1 MSIFSSDENHHHND
15 PEHSSE
21 CPNESEFSVN
31 VTAWGPDPNDIE
43 ALKYRL
49 FEHPAVKDCLA
60 GARHRLLSLQFIEP
74 ETKTHEPVLT
84 DRYRATVYDYTN
96 NRTVFID
103 GCGLDNDL
111 LMVSESAFQPLP
123 TQEEFQEAIE
133 ILTQHPEFTPAL
145 QDQLAQPYPAMPP
158 LVTEIEL
165 PNGRIERT
173 LAIGLLPNNEQFQ
186 HEIIGINMISR
197 EVIRFEGGA
206 PRGASRGESICGIP
220 YSPQP
225 TVSNALGQVWITVKQ
240 AGQVIWKLLA
250 IRPAASSGTN
260 GSGIEL
266 RYVDYRGKRVLYRGH
281 VPILNVK
288 YDNNACGPFRDWQ
301 NQEGMIQADGI
312 DVAAGFRL
320 ASSPAKT
327 FITSGS
333 DAGNYLGVAI
343 YVQGQEV
350 VLVSEMEAGWYRYV
364 SEWRLHANGTIRPR
378 FGFSAVR
385 NSCVCNRHHHHVYW
399 RLDFDIRTAGNN
411 IVREFNDPPIIGR
424 SNWHAKYYEIKRPR
438 DPSHMRKWR
447 IENSLTGE
455 AYDVI
460 PGSNDG
466 IGSTFPDWPFPVGD
480 VWFLRY
486 RGSEIDDGVVA
497 VGPPYEASVLDTWVN
512 GEVIN
517 NQDVV
522 VWYAGHFTHDFL
534 NDPPGTFGH
543 VVGPELKPVN
553 W

>member
-1 MSIFSSDENHHHND
+1 MSIFSNNEDNNSEQS
-15 PEHSSE
+15 PE
-21 CPNESEFSVN
+21 CLDESEFSIDV
-31 VTAWGPDPNDIE
+31 VAWGHDASTVE
-43 ALKYRL
+43 KLKCRL
-49 FEHPAVKDCLA
+49 LEHPEVQDYLA

-84 DRYRATVYDYTN
+84 DRYRATIYDYTN

-103 GCGLDNDL
+103 GCGFDNDL
-111 LMVSESAFQPLP
+111 VVASESSFQPLP
-123 TQEEFQEAIE
+123 TEEEFQEAVD
-133 ILTQHPEFTPAL
+133 ILSLHPEFGSAL
-145 QDQLAQPYPAMPP
+145 LEGYAQPYPAMPP
-158 LVTEIEL
+158 LVTEVEL

-186 HEIIGINMISR
+186 HEIVGVNMISR
-197 EVIRFEGGA
+197 DVIRFESGA
-206 PRGASRGESICGIP
+206 PIGSTRGNDTCGIS
-220 YSPQP
+220 YSAQQP
-225 TVSNALGQVWITVKQ
+225 TVSNAPGQVWVTIRQ
-240 AGQVIWKLLA
+240 GGQVIWKFIA
-250 IRPAASSGTN
+250 IRPAASSGTR

-288 YDNNACGPFRDWQ
+288 YDNDACGPYRDWQ
-301 NQEGMIQADGI
+301 NQEGMVQADGI
-312 DVAAGFRL
+312 DVASGFRL

-327 FITSGS
+327 FIDTGS
-333 DAGNYLGVAI
+333 DVGNYLGVAI

-364 SEWRLHANGTIRPR
+364 SEWRFHTNGTIRPR

-411 IVREFNDPPIIGR
+411 TVREFNDPPIIGR
-424 SNWHAKYYEIKRPR
+424 SKWHTKYYEIKRPR
-438 DPSHMRKWR
+438 DSSHHRKWR
-447 IENSLTGE
+447 VENTLTGE
-455 AYDVI
+455 AYDII

-466 IGSTFPDWPFPVGD
+466 VASTFPDWPYPVGD

-486 RGSEIDDGVVA
+486 RGSEIDDGVNSTT
-497 VGPPYEASVLDTWVN
+497 GPNCEANVLDTWVN

-522 VWYAGHFTHDFL
+522 VWYAGHFTHDFHS
-534 NDPPGTFGH
+534 DPPGTFGH
-543 VVGPELKPVN
+543 IVGPELKPVN